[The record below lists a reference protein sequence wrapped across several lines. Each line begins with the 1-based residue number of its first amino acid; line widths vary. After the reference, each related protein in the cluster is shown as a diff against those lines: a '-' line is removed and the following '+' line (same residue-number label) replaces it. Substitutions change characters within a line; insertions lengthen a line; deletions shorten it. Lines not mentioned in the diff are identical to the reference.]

1 MSQSTLLLKMDHKE
15 DHKKEPMDQVA
26 NQGSTVVHHTGTP
39 AATIRATEA
48 TRSAVV
54 ATIKEIKDKT
64 MDKLK

>member
-15 DHKKEPMDQVA
+15 DHKKDPMDQAA
-26 NQGSTVVHHTGTP
+26 NQGSTVVHHTGTR
-39 AATIRATEA
+39 AAITLVTEA
-48 TRSAVV
+48 TRSAV